1 MAPLLKVEQLH
12 IGFGP
17 LEPLAGVDIAVDRGR
32 ILGLVGESGSGK
44 SMTAMSVMGL
54 LPLMGGRIKSG
65 RVVFDGTDL
74 TTISERD
81 YRNLRGGRIALITQN
96 PMTSLDPVMRVGRQI
111 DQVAELHLKLD
122 RKAAKEKTIG
132 LMARMRI
139 PSPEMTYDLFPHQL
153 SGGLRQRIVIA
164 MALAGDPDLLIAD
177 EPTTALDV
185 TVQAQ
190 IIALLSELVQ
200 EKGLGLILITHDMG
214 VVAQTC
220 DEVAVMYC
228 GKVVEYGQVN
238 AIFGAPRHP
247 YTRALIG
254 CIPQPGMAPRSLAG
268 IPGMV
273 PPASAMPAGCRFNP
287 RCPLAIDV
295 CRSASPPSVIEAG
308 RSVACFLAEGES
320 A

>member
-1 MAPLLKVEQLH
+1 ML
-12 IGFGP
+12 F
-17 LEPLAGVDIAVDRGR
+17 RS
-32 ILGLVGESGSGK
+32 GEK
-44 SMTAMSVMGL
+44 A
-54 LPLMGGRIKSG
+54 
-65 RVVFDGTDL
+65 
-74 TTISERD
+74 
-81 YRNLRGGRIALITQN
+81 YRQLRGGRIALITQN
-96 PMTSLDPVMRVGRQI
+96 PMTSLDPVVTVGRQI
-111 DQVAELHLKLD
+111 DQVAEIHLGLPH
-122 RKAAKEKTIG
+122 KAAREKTLG

-190 IIALLSELVQ
+190 IIALLQELVK

-228 GKVVEYGQVN
+228 GKVVEYGPVN
-238 AIFGAPRHP
+238 TIFDAPRHP

-287 RCPLAIDV
+287 RCPLAIEV
-295 CRSASPPSVIEAG
+295 CRASSPPSVIEAG
-308 RSVACFLAEGES
+308 RSVACFLAEGAS

>member
-1 MAPLLKVEQLH
+1 MAPLLKVEDLH

-17 LEPLAGVDIAVDRGR
+17 LEPLAGVDVSVDRGR

-44 SMTAMSVMGL
+44 SMTAMSIMGL

-65 RVVFDGTDL
+65 RIVFDGTDL
-74 TTISERD
+74 SSISEKA
-81 YRNLRGGRIALITQN
+81 YRQLRGGRIALITQN
-96 PMTSLDPVMRVGRQI
+96 PMTSLDPVVKVGRQI
-111 DQVAELHLKLD
+111 DQVAEIHLGLS
-122 RKAAKEKTIG
+122 REAARAKTLG
-132 LMARMRI
+132 LMGRMRI

-190 IIALLSELVQ
+190 IIALLHELVK

-228 GKVVEYGQVN
+228 GKVVEYGPVN
-238 AIFGAPRHP
+238 TIFDAPRHP

-273 PPASAMPAGCRFNP
+273 PPASAMPSGCRFNP
-287 RCPLAIDV
+287 RCPQAIDI
-295 CRSASPPSVIEAG
+295 CRASSPRSVTEAG